1 MLFGI
6 DLISAIIGAGIGLI
20 FVTICIS
27 FIAIIAN
34 KIYGNYLLPEEESFK
49 LLKDKI
55 EPNISKSLQKFDSN
69 TSNTFKEF
77 EIYAK
82 NLKELI
88 DTAKVA
94 IKEYVDVLEANKNLR
109 KEIEKLSPTQ
119 QIFQIEPELM
129 IFSDIIICRRY
140 QRSSGDFLGNTFIRT
155 PWGTK
160 VIIYNREIEI
170 DGVTYV
176 EGSWEY
182 FEVTSTLSKFF
193 ESIYVDWC
201 RPKSPLG
208 QVPISFYG
216 EHKID
221 PVALK
226 NYIKSIRAMRYS
238 KNSLNH

>member
-6 DLISAIIGAGIGLI
+6 DLISAIIGAGIGLV
-20 FVTICIS
+20 FVTICVS
-27 FIAIIAN
+27 FIAIIAK
-34 KIYGNYLLPEEESFK
+34 KIYGNYLLPEEESLK

-55 EPNISKSLQKFDSN
+55 EPNISKSLKKFDSN

-77 EIYAK
+77 EIYAQ

-129 IFSDIIICRRY
+129 IFSDTIICRRY
-140 QRSSGDFLGNTFIRT
+140 QRSYNSEFLGNTFIRT
-155 PWGTK
+155 PWGTR
-160 VIIYNREIEI
+160 VIIYSREIEI
-170 DGVTYV
+170 DGVTYA

-182 FEVTSTLSKFF
+182 FEVTSTLSRFF
-193 ESIYVDWC
+193 ESIYVDWWFI
-201 RPKSPLG
+201 KSPSG
-208 QVPISFYG
+208 QAPITFYG

-221 PVALK
+221 PIEFK
-226 NYIKSIRAMRYS
+226 KHIESIRAIRYS
-238 KNSLNH
+238 KK

>member
-20 FVTICIS
+20 FVTVCVS

-34 KIYGNYLLPEEESFK
+34 KIYGNYLLPEEESLK

-129 IFSDIIICRRY
+129 IFSDII
-140 QRSSGDFLGNTFIRT
+140 
-155 PWGTK
+155 
-160 VIIYNREIEI
+160 
-170 DGVTYV
+170 
-176 EGSWEY
+176 
-182 FEVTSTLSKFF
+182 
-193 ESIYVDWC
+193 SIYVDWS
-201 RPKSPLG
+201 RIKSPLR
-208 QVPISFYG
+208 QAPISFYG